1 LESEVAV
8 MQTTN
13 VDALDRSVQ
22 KTNEWL
28 AAVEQELGSGDR
40 RNAYQALRS
49 VLHALRD
56 RLPPNEVLH
65 LGAQM
70 PALVRGFYLEGWRL
84 AEDPPLVRTRQEFLG
99 AVVADAGRVVF
110 DPEPTVRA
118 VFAVLAQKIAPGEI
132 ADVKSALPPSIREL
146 WP

>member
-1 LESEVAV
+1 
-8 MQTTN
+8 MQTTH
-13 VDALDRSVQ
+13 VDALDRSIQ

-40 RNAYQALRS
+40 RTAYQALRS

-56 RLPPNEVLH
+56 RMPANEVLQ

-84 AEDPPLVRTRQEFLG
+84 AQEPARLKTKQEFLG
-99 AVVADAGRVVF
+99 AVVAESGRVVF
-110 DPEPTVRA
+110 DPETGVRA
-118 VFAVLAQKIAPGEI
+118 VFAVLARKIAPGEI
-132 ADVKSALPPSIREL
+132 KDVQSTLPPQIREL
-146 WP
+146 WPNGDTVR